1 MLTRKD
7 LDNMSTVKVLK
18 LAAMQVFKYI
28 SYSIT
33 LYIIIFI
40 ILCIP
45 YMVF

>member
-7 LDNMSTVKVLK
+7 LDNMSTWTVLK
-18 LAAMQVFKYI
+18 LAAVQVFKYI

-45 YMVF
+45 YIV